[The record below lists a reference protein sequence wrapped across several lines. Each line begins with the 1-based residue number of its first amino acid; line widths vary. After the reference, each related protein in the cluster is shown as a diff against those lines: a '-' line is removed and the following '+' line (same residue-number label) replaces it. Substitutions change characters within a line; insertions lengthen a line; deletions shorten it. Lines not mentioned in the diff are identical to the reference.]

1 MNTPKGPITRT
12 LQGGIQ
18 NHITQYT
25 YIMSSRLF
33 VVHFLAPSAIFDSAL
48 KLAKKL
54 NLDFILFVF
63 KFWNWSVFNN
73 FFFKTK
79 KDSNRSKYFYGT
91 IFPFLQTFVFL
102 CIFWLLRYT
111 FGYRCVINEFVYVFY
126 SFLLS
131 FFLSFSY

>member
-1 MNTPKGPITRT
+1 MNTPKGTITRT

-54 NLDFILFVF
+54 NLDFIQFVF
-63 KFWNWSVFNN
+63 KFWNWSVFNI
-73 FFFKTK
+73 FFSKQK
-79 KDSNRSKYFYGT
+79 KIKIDLNIFMAPFFHFYR
-91 IFPFLQTFVFL
+91 L
-102 CIFWLLRYT
+102 CIFVYILAIRYT